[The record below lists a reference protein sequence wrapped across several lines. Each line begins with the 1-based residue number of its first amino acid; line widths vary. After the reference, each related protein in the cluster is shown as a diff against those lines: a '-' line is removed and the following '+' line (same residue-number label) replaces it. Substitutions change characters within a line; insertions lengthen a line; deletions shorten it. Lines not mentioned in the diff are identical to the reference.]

1 MEDSL
6 GGALDTSLSPT
17 EGDSDSVLGV
27 DSALAKQLRN
37 QKEAEFTKHSVRV
50 NVVVF
55 AAWQQIILSWVT
67 TIPAPLRCT
76 ACVV

>member
-1 MEDSL
+1 VEDSL

-55 AAWQQIILSWVT
+55 AAW
-67 TIPAPLRCT
+67 
-76 ACVV
+76 